1 MGDLIDILV
10 AGHLCLDL
18 IPGMSHVSAEDMTT
32 PGRLYTIDPI
42 AVSTGGAVSNTGLAL
57 HRLGVNVQLLATVGE
72 DLIGQMILMYLRLRD
87 PKLVDLIKIKSG
99 QPSSSTIALSPA
111 NSDRTFL
118 HCTGTND
125 SFGVADIDFDLVR
138 QAKIFH
144 LGYPTLLPHVV
155 EDDGED
161 LQAIYAKAKATG
173 VVTSLDM
180 AQPDPNGRIAHLNW
194 PLIFQRTLPNVDIF
208 VPSIEEMVLTLRR
221 DDYDR
226 WMPNIS
232 QHLTRDYLCDLA
244 DELLAM
250 GVVITGFKLGEM
262 GMYLKTGK
270 AELFQRLS
278 RLNINIDQ
286 WADQELWIPAFEVNV
301 KGTTGA
307 GDSAYAGFL
316 AAMLKNSSPLDA
328 MRWACAV
335 GACNVE
341 APDATS
347 GIKTWAETEAR
358 LATDWATRSERLP
371 EWEDAKQK

>member
-1 MGDLIDILV
+1 
-10 AGHLCLDL
+10 
-18 IPGMSHVSAEDMTT
+18 
-32 PGRLYTIDPI
+32 
-42 AVSTGGAVSNTGLAL
+42 STGGAVSNTGLAL
-57 HRLGVNVQLLATVGE
+57 HRLGVNVQLLATVGD
-72 DLIGQMILMYLRLRD
+72 DLIGQMILMYIRLRD
-87 PKLVDLIKIKSG
+87 PKLVEPIKIKSG

-111 NSDRTFL
+111 NTDRTFL

-125 SFGVADIDFDLVR
+125 SFGVDDIDFDLVR
-138 QAKIFH
+138 EAKIFH

-155 EDDGED
+155 ENDGED
-161 LQAIYAKAKATG
+161 LQAIFAKAKATG

-180 AQPDPNGRIAHLNW
+180 AQPDPNGKIAHLNW

-221 DDYDR
+221 EDYDR
-226 WMPNIS
+226 WMPNIL
-232 QHLTRDYLCDLA
+232 HHITREYLRELA

-262 GMYLKTGK
+262 GMYLRTGK
-270 AELFQRLS
+270 AERFQRLA
-278 RLNINIDQ
+278 RLNINAQ
-286 WADQELWIPAFEVNV
+286 EWADQELWIPAFQANV

-316 AAMLKNSSPLDA
+316 VALLKNSSPLEA
-328 MRWACAV
+328 LRWACAV

-347 GIKTWAETEAR
+347 GIKTWVETEAR
-358 LATDWATRSERLP
+358 LATDWATRPERLP
-371 EWEDAKQK
+371 D